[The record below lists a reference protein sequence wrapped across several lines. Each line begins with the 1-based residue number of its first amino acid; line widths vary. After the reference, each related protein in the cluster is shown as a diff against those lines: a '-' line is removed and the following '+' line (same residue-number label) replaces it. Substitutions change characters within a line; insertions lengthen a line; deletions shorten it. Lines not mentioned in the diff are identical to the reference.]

1 MEEKINEN
9 DFESYKKV
17 KKYYKSC
24 MNEKKQIE
32 LGIQPLKKVLM
43 KAGGWPVLEQS
54 HWDGKDYDIWK
65 QNIIL
70 KQMGLSSNHFASIDV
85 STDVKN
91 NSFNVLTFGSA
102 NTGLS
107 RVKFTIL

>member
-1 MEEKINEN
+1 MEEKIYED

-24 MNEKKQIE
+24 MNEERQNK
-32 LGIQPLKKVLM
+32 LGVQPLKEVLI

-54 HWDGKDYDIWK
+54 NWDGKDYDIWK

-70 KQMGLSSNHFASIDV
+70 KQMGLSSNHFASISV
-85 STDVKN
+85 TTDAKN
-91 NSFNVLTFGSA
+91 NSFHVIEFGSA
-102 NTGLS
+102 ALGLLK
-107 RVKFTIL
+107 VMFVIL